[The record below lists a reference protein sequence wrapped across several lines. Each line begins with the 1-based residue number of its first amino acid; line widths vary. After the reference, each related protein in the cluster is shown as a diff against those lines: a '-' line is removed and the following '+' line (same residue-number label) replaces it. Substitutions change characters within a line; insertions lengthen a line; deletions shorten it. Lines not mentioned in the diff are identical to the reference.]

1 MISKEDRDQYL
12 FVIKELTG
20 REVRRKYARSKL
32 GIVWSILNPI
42 LNTFVISMI
51 FSFMFKRS
59 IQYFPVYFLS
69 GTIFW
74 TLFSN
79 STNHAV
85 DALVDNRLLLRRS
98 KYPKYIFVLSRVL
111 TEVVNFGYTCIP
123 YIGAVF
129 IFRIPLSP
137 TMLLLPID
145 VFFAILF
152 ATGLSL
158 ILSIIYVD
166 FGDIKHLY
174 SVLLTIWMYCSAL
187 FYPVTSLPPAM
198 QKFISFNPVYIQI
211 AFARECM
218 MYGSVPDT
226 VMWIKLIVSSVCMLI
241 LGISFFKSRSN
252 HVMQLL

>member
-1 MISKEDRDQYL
+1 MISKEDREQYL

-32 GIVWSILNPI
+32 GVVWSILNPV
-42 LNTFVISMI
+42 LNTIVISMI
-51 FSFMFKRS
+51 FSFMFRRS
-59 IQYFPVYFLS
+59 IEHYPIYFLS

-79 STNHAV
+79 STNHALS
-85 DALVDNRLLLRRS
+85 ALVDNQLLLRRC

-111 TEVVNFGYTCIP
+111 TELVNFGYSCIP
-123 YIGAVF
+123 YIIALF
-129 IFRIPLSP
+129 IFRIPLSW

-145 VFFAILF
+145 ILLGTIFAM
-152 ATGLSL
+152 GMGL

-187 FYPVTSLPPAM
+187 FYPVTSLPELV
-198 QKFISFNPVYIQI
+198 QTIISFNPVYLRI

-218 MYGSVPDT
+218 MYGRVPSPDI
-226 VMWIKLIVSSVCMLI
+226 WCKLIVFSFGML
-241 LGISFFKSRSN
+241 LAGISFYRKRSN
-252 HVMQLL
+252 HIMQLL